1 MRNNSL
7 LIYFKLLFNGDKS
20 MSESMNIAAKKI
32 ADKMVQDAEKLKV
45 IPSTLSN
52 GTSIIDCGVNAKEVL
67 KVGNYLQKYVLVE
80 FVMLEFQYLVT

>member
-1 MRNNSL
+1 
-7 LIYFKLLFNGDKS
+7 

-52 GTSIIDCGVNAKEVL
+52 GTSIIDCGVNAKGSIKGGELFTKVCLGGICLCLLL
-67 KVGNYLQKYVLVE
+67 KLKLI
-80 FVMLEFQYLVT
+80 FQH

>member
-32 ADKMVQDAEKLKV
+32 ADKMVQDAEKLKQ
-45 IPSTLSN
+45 I
-52 GTSIIDCGVNAKEVL
+52 G
-67 KVGNYLQKYVLVE
+67 
-80 FVMLEFQYLVT
+80 